1 MTTYNVFQETLIA
14 TPHLTPSQAT
24 ANAAVIYT
32 GNSPYDFEP
41 YAAQA
46 AGLVVGNT
54 YHVELVITGSGNPSI
69 SLTEKT
75 TVPTDGSG
83 NALKRPFFDMYMFR
97 LAS

>member
-1 MTTYNVFQETLIA
+1 MTTYNIFPETLIA
-14 TPHLTPSQAT
+14 TPHLTLSQAT
-24 ANAAVIYT
+24 ASAAVIFT
-32 GNSPYDFEP
+32 GTSPYSFEP

-54 YHVELVITGSGNPSI
+54 YHVELVINGFGNPTI

-75 TVPTDGSG
+75 VVPVDGSG
-83 NALKRPFFDMYMFR
+83 DALKRPFFDMYMFR

>member
-24 ANAAVIYT
+24 ANAAVIFT
-32 GNSPYDFEP
+32 GTSPYSFEP

-54 YHVELVITGSGNPSI
+54 YHVELVISGFGNPMI
-69 SLTEKT
+69 SLTET
-75 TVPTDGSG
+75 TTIPTDASG
-83 NALKRPFFDMYMFR
+83 NGLKRPFFDMYMFT
-97 LAS
+97 LAA